1 MDELKR
7 ENWGPYQLQIA
18 ANMGGVERDVITGE
32 LFVPQFEGQRT
43 NVFIDVDP
51 TEFETAA
58 EFEAE
63 VREQVMSIKEA
74 QWAND
79 PYMNVTRADM
89 QAEIDAMK
97 RRGEAPTDEF
107 GNRMGWD
114 EAVDYHYNQRFGTGE
129 DRIKTREVNQIMG
142 QLVGG
147 IPQRRN
153 PETGQLEFLSQSE
166 IEGMEY
172 KDNRPNMFLRTAE
185 GLDDWTAVT
194 RSGEMFTSHLDESGN
209 PIEGARNYN
218 VAAVNPAHNTL
229 KNRFGGG
236 GPAADVGLS
245 ADGQEQILDANGN
258 PAANLD
264 GTPTTSDQTRNAVYD
279 WINAQFP
286 WARELGLEDMI
297 KNAIETDLD
306 DDVLIAQIRQSP
318 QYLAAFPG
326 ITDEQGRMRFL
337 DEADYVDQVRQYRNV
352 LRDAGT
358 IDGQLMY
365 DPSTE
370 SPADYAAFMERG
382 ISTTELQ
389 ERVDTYRNLA
399 NASGGVRAAFRAYA
413 NMEVPVA
420 TLYQAVTDPSSAQEL
435 IAQYNKNVLDG
446 GNTYPE
452 QIANWAEAVSEYTME
467 TLQSLESQGI
477 LPTGAAAR
485 MNALSEEERQGLVEA
500 LYLGDGTELDP
511 LLDFDEL
518 TEAYQYAIIG
528 GAASEQGLVAPSLE
542 RIKAIR
548 QAGIDR
554 AKALKAY
561 GTFAGQQGLINA
573 MLSRTNVQ
581 GEGVGT
587 FTQSDFEE
595 AVFLNQAAETD
606 LLTRAS
612 QSEQALGRAGGGFAT
627 SMQGNRLRQTGRSGS
642 GAAY

>member
-1 MDELKR
+1 MDALPR
-7 ENWGPYQLQIA
+7 ESWTPYQLQIA
-18 ANMGGVERDVITGE
+18 ANMGAVERDVITGE
-32 LFVPQFEGQRT
+32 LFVPQFEGQTT

-51 TEFETAA
+51 AGKTAEEFA
-58 EFEAE
+58 AE
-63 VREQVMSIKEA
+63 VREEVMSIKEA
-74 QWAND
+74 QWANN
-79 PYMNVTRADM
+79 PYMNVTKADM
-89 QAEIDAMK
+89 QAELDAMK

-114 EAVDYHYNQRFGTGE
+114 EALDYHYNQRFGTGE

-147 IPQRRN
+147 GENAFI
-153 PETGQLEFLSQSE
+153 
-166 IEGMEY
+166 
-172 KDNRPNMFLRTAE
+172 RTAE
-185 GLDDWTAVT
+185 GLDNWRAMVPNTDPATKEDQPLMLA
-194 RSGEMFTSHLDESGN
+194 
-209 PIEGARNYN
+209 NYGIGGGGRDYDR
-218 VAAVNPAHNTL
+218 AQVNPAHQAL
-229 KNRFGGG
+229 KDVLGGG
-236 GPAADVGLS
+236 GPAADMGLGP
-245 ADGQEQILDANGN
+245 DGQEQILDANGN

-326 ITDEQGRMRFL
+326 ITDEQGRMRFQ
-337 DEADYVDQVRQYRNV
+337 DESAYVDQVRAYREI

-595 AVFLNQAAETD
+595 AVFLNKAAETD

-627 SMQGNRLRQTGRSGS
+627 SMQGNRLRQAGRSGS